1 MSVRDRV
8 RAMLRAGL
16 KEVDERIR
24 EAMERYRRGELDR
37 ESYIRLRCELEL
49 EKGRRVLE
57 NLRRMLAGRRS
68 LAEQRDSSQVV
79 HQDPHEVCSTYSAER
94 STSA

>member
-1 MSVRDRV
+1 MMSVRDRV

-24 EAMERYRRGELDR
+24 EAVEKYRRGELDR

-49 EKGRRVLE
+49 EKGRRALE
-57 NLRRMLAGRRS
+57 NLRKMLAGHRS
-68 LAEQRDSSQVV
+68 LAE
-79 HQDPHEVCSTYSAER
+79 
-94 STSA
+94 

>member
-1 MSVRDRV
+1 LMSVRDRV

-24 EAMERYRRGELDR
+24 EAVEKYRRGELDR

-49 EKGRRVLE
+49 EKGRRALE
-57 NLRRMLAGRRS
+57 NLRKMLAGHRS
-68 LAEQRDSSQVV
+68 LAE
-79 HQDPHEVCSTYSAER
+79 
-94 STSA
+94 

>member
-24 EAMERYRRGELDR
+24 EAVEKYRRGELDR

-49 EKGRRVLE
+49 EKGRRALE
-57 NLRRMLAGRRS
+57 NLRKMLAGHRS
-68 LAEQRDSSQVV
+68 LAE
-79 HQDPHEVCSTYSAER
+79 
-94 STSA
+94 